1 MKRILFA
8 WGILAAVSVMG
19 APRIL
24 PAEAKGVALAK
35 LVAEFPRHMAAG
47 GKLDEMHPV
56 ARECFEGFKAKV
68 AELTVEDLA
77 KQTVR
82 LARRLEIETSM
93 NSREAAAGDNPFGSR
108 GRAAAQQNVRWL
120 EQKVKPWLKRLA
132 DVSRVKG

>member
-47 GKLDEMHPV
+47 GNLDEMHPV
-56 ARECFEGFKAKV
+56 ARECFEEFVEDVGQ
-68 AELTVEDLA
+68 LTVRDLPRQA
-77 KQTVR
+77 VR
-82 LARRLEIETSM
+82 LARSVEIEISL
-93 NSREAAAGDNPFGSR
+93 NSRAASANDNPFGSR
-108 GRAAAQQNVRWL
+108 GRTAAQQNVRWL

-132 DVSRVKG
+132 EVSRAKN

>member
-1 MKRILFA
+1 
-8 WGILAAVSVMG
+8 MG

-47 GKLDEMHPV
+47 GNLDEMHPV
-56 ARECFEGFKAKV
+56 ARECFEGFEAKV

-93 NSREAAAGDNPFGSR
+93 NSRGAAAGDNPFGSR

-120 EQKVKPWLKRLA
+120 EQKVKPWIKRLA
-132 DVSRVKG
+132 EVSRVKA